1 MYLLWLIHLYF
12 HISCLMVLDIL
23 LELRTELVNVF
34 GNCCV
39 IIGVDELV
47 HGAFA
52 VLGLA
57 YFIFI

>member
-1 MYLLWLIHLYF
+1 
-12 HISCLMVLDIL
+12 MVLDIL